1 LVGKI
6 GRVVAIE
13 ADPDNFQ
20 LLKRNIALNN
30 LTNVLSLNYAVFS
43 TKTRIK
49 LYEQSASAKYNS
61 LILTRA
67 KETEKYAEVNADTLD
82 SVLELNGINQINWIK
97 IDVEG
102 AEFEVLKGATN
113 TLSRENIAL
122 LIEIHNIG
130 DSNHYD
136 NIIDL
141 LKRYNYEIAFE
152 HHYHDSGESHVIF
165 RKKIIK

>member
-1 LVGKI
+1 L
-6 GRVVAIE
+6 
-13 ADPDNFQ
+13 P
-20 LLKRNIALNN
+20 
-30 LTNVLSLNYAVFS
+30 LNYAVFS

-102 AEFEVLKGATN
+102 AEFEVLKGATK

-130 DSNHYD
+130 DSNHYG
-136 NIIDL
+136 NIIDF
-141 LKRYNYEIAFE
+141 LKHYNYEIAFE
-152 HHYHDSGESHVIF
+152 NHYHDSGESHVIF
-165 RKKIIK
+165 RKRKQ